1 MQTTKKILFREPKKQ
16 RQTNQSGTNSEA
28 SHFLKTGE
36 YKNIPIRDLDTSP
49 LNYRKSFPKKE
60 LDELAA
66 DIAQHGV
73 ISNLIV
79 RRSESER
86 YEVVTGERRF
96 RAAKIAGLKEVPVNI
111 VSLNDQEVIEIQ
123 LSENLQRSDTH
134 PMEEAFAIER
144 LQKTYSNLDEI
155 AFRMGKSKAFVYKR
169 LKLLSLTESMRSI
182 FMANKC
188 SVQQAIDI
196 ASLSSESQNDFYEEY
211 CSDWEKNVDFEMP
224 DTTHALNQF
233 RYDLTE
239 APFDIKDKKLVPEMG
254 ACISCPF
261 NSATLKTLFPEQANE
276 AVCSNKACYKN
287 KCNVNYMVKIRR
299 IFKEYKPDAL
309 LFYGSQDRFKD
320 LIRLMPEAAVMPQY
334 NYYGVDTLNK
344 PSLPAREDYINED
357 EESVDDEES
366 FKEVLE
372 EYENDL
378 NEYEQAVDSGKYR
391 KGLLIAEG
399 KFSIVLFNPE
409 ERPSGSSRIELPKAV
424 EVQSAIKSGTASVEL
439 LQGEI
444 DRIHAREERSLELD
458 REKVQSLVQ
467 QKFMERLN
475 ILTSKPSSA
484 DYVAVRLILFQSLD
498 YSARNTVLQ
507 TLFMENE
514 KFDHREIEE
523 LYKQLE
529 NLSEEQFAYL
539 IRMAVASKQE
549 SKNPKSETGYFLYKM
564 AGQAGLELEDIEN
577 GQKEKTDKRQANQV
591 EKISRLKMQMDKIKS

>member
-1 MQTTKKILFREPKKQ
+1 MQTTKKILIKEPKKTIQ
-16 RQTNQSGTNSEA
+16 SNQSGTNSKT
-28 SHFLKTGE
+28 SPFLKTGE
-36 YKNIPIRDLDTSP
+36 YKNIPISELDASP
-49 LNYRKSFPKKE
+49 LNYRKSFQKKE
-60 LDELAA
+60 LDELAS
-66 DIAQHGV
+66 DIAQHGI
-73 ISNLIV
+73 ISSLVV
-79 RRSESER
+79 RRTDSER

-96 RAAKIAGLKEVPVNI
+96 HAAKIAGLKEVPVNI

-155 AFRMGKSKAFVYKR
+155 ALRMGKSKAFVCKR
-169 LKLLSLTESMRSI
+169 LKLLSLIESMRSI
-182 FMANKC
+182 FMANKFT
-188 SVQQAIDI
+188 VQQAIDV
-196 ASLSSESQNDFYEEY
+196 ASLSAESQNDFYEEY
-211 CSDWEKNVDFEMP
+211 CSDWEGNVDFEMP
-224 DTTHALNQF
+224 DTTRALNQF

-254 ACISCPF
+254 ACTSCSF

-276 AVCSNKACYKN
+276 AVCSNKECYKN
-287 KCNVNYMVKIRR
+287 KCNVNYRVKILW
-299 IFKEYKPDAL
+299 IIKEDKPDAL
-309 LFYGSQDRFKD
+309 LFYGSLDRLEE
-320 LIRLMPEAAVMPQY
+320 LIHLMPEAAAMPQY
-334 NYYGVDTLNK
+334 NYYRVDTLDK
-344 PSLPAREDYINED
+344 PSLPAREDYIYED
-357 EESVDDEES
+357 EESMDDQES
-366 FKEVLE
+366 FKEALE

-378 NEYEQAVDSGKYR
+378 NEYEQAVDSGIYR

-424 EVQSAIKSGTASVEL
+424 EVQSAIKSGTATVEL

-467 QKFMERLN
+467 QKFMEQLN
-475 ILTSKPSSA
+475 SLTSKPSSA
-484 DYVAVRLILFQSLD
+484 DHVAVRLILFQSLD

-514 KFDHREIEE
+514 KFDYRDNGE

-529 NLSEEQFAYL
+529 NPSEDQFGYL
-539 IRMAVASKQE
+539 IRMAVASKPE

-564 AGQAGLELEDIEN
+564 AGQAGLPLEDIEN
-577 GQKEKTDKRQANQV
+577 GQKEKSNKRQSNQL
-591 EKISRLKMQMDKIKS
+591 EKISRLKMQMEKIKS